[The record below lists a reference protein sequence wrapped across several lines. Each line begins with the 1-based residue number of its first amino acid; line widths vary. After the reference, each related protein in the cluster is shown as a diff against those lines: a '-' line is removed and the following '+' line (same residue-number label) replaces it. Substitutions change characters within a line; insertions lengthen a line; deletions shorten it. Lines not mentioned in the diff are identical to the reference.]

1 MTATPPPP
9 LVCLLASD
17 PAAVDPLR
25 VLAAQLADRRDAPRT
40 ELVRPAELEPG
51 GRLPACALMVFCG
64 DVVPGDLIDA
74 ARARGAGVFWLE
86 AGAAPRLDR
95 RSLIPGR
102 LRRCLAQ
109 VAEIHA
115 RDAAAAQALGRMLG
129 GAVPVHASGLLAR
142 HPPARSCNASELEA
156 LDEALAGRPVWF
168 AYSLPAAEFDA
179 ALAAHAFALRHA
191 HRLLLIAA
199 PRDPRDG
206 PELAA
211 RAAALGLETARRLA
225 EDEIAATTQVYV
237 ADAEDDPGLF
247 LRLAPVAWLGGSLT
261 PGEGA
266 PPAQPAA
273 ALGTALIVG
282 REAERGFVDGL
293 CAAGAARRIARP
305 ADLGPAVAAL
315 IAPEAGAAAA
325 LQAWTLATQGADVT
339 WAAAR
344 AICDWLALNAR
355 TGAGAG
361 R

>member
-1 MTATPPPP
+1 MPATPPP
-9 LVCLLASD
+9 LVCLVATD

-25 VLAAQLADRRDAPRT
+25 VLAAQLADRREAPRT
-40 ELVRPAELEPG
+40 ELIRASDIEG
-51 GRLPACALMVFCG
+51 GARLPACALLVLCG
-64 DVVPGDLIDA
+64 AVLPGDLIEA
-74 ARARGAGVFWLE
+74 ARAQGAGVFWLE
-86 AGAAPRLDR
+86 AEAAPRLDR

-102 LRRCLAQ
+102 LRRCLLQ
-109 VAEIHA
+109 LAEIHA
-115 RDAAAAQALGRMLG
+115 RDAAAAQALGRQVG

-142 HPPARSCNASELEA
+142 HPPARSCNPSELEA

-179 ALAAHAFALRHA
+179 ALAAHALALRQA

-206 PELAA
+206 ADLAA
-211 RAAALGLETARRLA
+211 RAAAMGLETARRLA

-237 ADAEDDPGLF
+237 ADTEDDPGLF

-261 PGEGA
+261 PGEGS

-273 ALGTALIVG
+273 ALGTALILG
-282 REAERGFVDGL
+282 RETERGFIDSL
-293 CAAGAARRIARP
+293 CAAGAARRIAR
-305 ADLGPAVAAL
+305 ATDLGPAVAAL
-315 IAPEAGAAAA
+315 IAPEAGSAAA

-344 AICDWLALNAR
+344 AICDWLTLNAR
-355 TGAGAG
+355 SGGM